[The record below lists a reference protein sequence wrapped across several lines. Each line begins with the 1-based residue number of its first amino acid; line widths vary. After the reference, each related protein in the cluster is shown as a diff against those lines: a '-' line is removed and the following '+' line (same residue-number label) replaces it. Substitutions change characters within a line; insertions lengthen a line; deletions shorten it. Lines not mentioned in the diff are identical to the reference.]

1 MTVLIRR
8 VELNVAA
15 LGTLLLVVVYFVAQP
30 AWGSE
35 TQASSPSPSEST
47 KAKEPSPE
55 EPRTDRPPARPLGS
69 LAHRLQEIFFSDDVA
84 LIIPQT
90 PMHLDQLLHVPE
102 WLHLGLNFR
111 TRYESYSQPVKKNE
125 TTGAAQYSEQ
135 TSAVIGIQY
144 KAVRFFGEFLD
155 ARPLYN
161 YGVTVNNRMEDRNDV
176 LQLYAGLGT
185 DNFLGSGLPTELQ
198 IGKFTQDFGRRRLI
212 ARTQYNNVP
221 YSFVGA
227 HWTVGNIK
235 DWDIRAFV
243 MRPIQNNQV
252 SPENFNTHTLF
263 TGISY
268 LEQRVPWLHTELYFY
283 YITQSKPA
291 LESDGINEDQSTHGV
306 EQNLISPGFRLFQ
319 PDKKGH
325 FDYEIESVYQFG
337 KSAPQPGGAALTTFA
352 YLQHGEVGYTFAW
365 PWSPSL
371 HVKYDYASGD
381 ANPNDN
387 KNGRFNTLFGANN
400 FEFSHTGIWGL
411 FKRSNL
417 SSPGYVLSVEPQ
429 EGVRATFK
437 QRFYWLAQSKDQFVG
452 AGLQDPT
459 GRAGNYLGSE
469 LDLRLAWTV
478 SSNLLLEGGWVY
490 LVKGSYYSNLLK
502 QGVAG
507 APNEKNTDYVFFS
520 MRLFF

>member
-1 MTVLIRR
+1 MTLLIRH
-8 VELNVAA
+8 VALNIAA
-15 LGTLLLVVVYFVAQP
+15 LGALLVVTTHFWAQP
-30 AWGSE
+30 ACGGES
-35 TQASSPSPSEST
+35 QVSSPSPSGPT
-47 KAKEPSPE
+47 QADEPPPE
-55 EPRTDRPPARPLGS
+55 EPRTDRPPERHLGPLAS
-69 LAHRLQEIFFSDDVA
+69 RLQEIIFSDD
-84 LIIPQT
+84 LQLNLPES
-90 PMHLDQLLHVPE
+90 PLHLDQLLHVPE

-144 KAVRFFGEFLD
+144 KAVRLFGEFLD

-161 YGVTVNNRMEDRNDV
+161 YGVTVNNRMQDRTDV
-176 LQLYAGLGT
+176 LQLYASLGT

-227 HWTVGNIK
+227 HWTLGNIK
-235 DWDIRAFV
+235 DWDIRAFI
-243 MRPIQNNQV
+243 MRPIQNQQE
-252 SPENFNTHTLF
+252 SPDSFNTHTLF

-268 LEQRVPWLHTELYFY
+268 LDQRLPWLHTEVYFY
-283 YITQSKPA
+283 YITQNKPA
-291 LESDGINEDQSTHGV
+291 LQSDGINEDQSTHG
-306 EQNLISPGFRLFQ
+306 EMPHLYSPGFRLFQ
-319 PDKKGH
+319 PELKGR

-337 KSAPQPGGAALTTFA
+337 RSAPQPGGALLTTFA
-352 YLQHGEVGYTFAW
+352 FLQHGEVGYTFAW

-371 HVKYDYASGD
+371 HLKYDYASGD
-381 ANPNDN
+381 ANPSDS
-387 KNGRFNTLFGANN
+387 KNGRFNTGFGANN

-429 EGVRATFK
+429 EGIRASFK
-437 QRFYWLAQSKDQFVG
+437 HRFYWLAQSQDQFVG
-452 AGLQDPT
+452 SGLQDPS

-490 LVKGSYYSNLLK
+490 LVKGSYYSNLLN

-507 APNEKNTDYVFFS
+507 APNDKNTDYLFFS